1 METKSFNKWGLLA
14 VNGIIALVFGAL
26 AIFLPGPTLL
36 TVVTYFGIVILLLG
50 VAMLIAVINNIRNK
64 LSYGLDL
71 LETVFLL
78 IIGFLLTFYSQKSL
92 QVFVIIIGSWAI
104 LLGLLQIILSFKID
118 PGLSNKKT
126 LLINGGISL
135 IFGVILFFN
144 PFQAAKFLLVL
155 SGILAIVMGI
165 VLIIVAFKMKNFK
178 GWIEEEIN
186 Q

>member
-71 LETVFLL
+71 VETLFLL

-92 QVFVIIIGSWAI
+92 QVFCCST
-104 LLGLLQIILSFKID
+104 
-118 PGLSNKKT
+118 P
-126 LLINGGISL
+126 
-135 IFGVILFFN
+135 
-144 PFQAAKFLLVL
+144 P
-155 SGILAIVMGI
+155 
-165 VLIIVAFKMKNFK
+165 
-178 GWIEEEIN
+178 
-186 Q
+186 